1 VAVLVTIVF
10 VAYILVPTVARFFSA
25 ASGYDPTGYE
35 PKDAARQSWLDS
47 KGRMVGLP
55 NVSWETLINVGLF
68 LMVVIVWLALVPP
81 DRRRHR

>member
-1 VAVLVTIVF
+1 MF

-25 ASGYDPTGYE
+25 AGGYNPSGYE

-55 NVSWETLINVGLF
+55 DVSWDTLVNVGLF
-68 LMVVIVWLALVPP
+68 LMVVVVWLALVPP
-81 DRRRHR
+81 GGNRRR